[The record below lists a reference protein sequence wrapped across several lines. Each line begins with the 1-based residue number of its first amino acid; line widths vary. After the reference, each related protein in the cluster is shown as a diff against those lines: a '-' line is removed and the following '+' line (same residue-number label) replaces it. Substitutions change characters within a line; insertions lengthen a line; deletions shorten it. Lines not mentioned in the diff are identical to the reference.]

1 MNEIF
6 DEIIDLPDP
15 SLDLQYECLVGLDET
30 KAILAKQGTLLLN
43 PLHLEEWSKEHHGK
57 VIPAVERFSHRPP
70 LIVFEG
76 DVGTGKTSLA
86 ESFGSQIA
94 RIEKISIKVMH
105 LSLTARGRGAVGEM
119 TQLITQAFDAVVTE
133 IGENKTG
140 SGAKPGRAV
149 ILVIDEADALAQS
162 REIEQMHH
170 EDRAGV
176 NALIQGIDRLTN
188 RDQPVL
194 VVMCT
199 NRAGSIDPA
208 VMRRAAARFR
218 FSRPNEAQRRQVFA
232 DNFGDVLDD
241 EDLQKLVEVTG
252 SNDQRPYGYTYSDLT
267 QRLIPAMLLEAF
279 PDNPIDD
286 TLAIEVVSRIPPT
299 EPFKAGKPAE
309 LI

>member
-1 MNEIF
+1 MNDIF

-15 SLDLQYECLVGLDET
+15 RLDRQYANLVGLDET
-30 KAILAKQGTLLLN
+30 KEALTKQAALLLN
-43 PLHLEEWSKEHHGK
+43 PALLDAWSKNQHGK
-57 VIPAVERFSHRPP
+57 VVPAVERFHHRPP

-94 RIEKISIKVMH
+94 RDEKISIKVMH

-119 TQLITQAFDAVVTE
+119 TQLITKAFDAVVSE
-133 IGENKTG
+133 IGENKTRSRG
-140 SGAKPGRAV
+140 KPGRAV

-199 NRAGSIDPA
+199 NRVGAIDPA
-208 VMRRAAARFR
+208 VLRRAAARFT
-218 FSRPNEAQRRQVFA
+218 FSRPNDAQREQVFRDHFA
-232 DNFGDVLDD
+232 DVLGE
-241 EDLQKLVEVTG
+241 EDLHKLVEITG
-252 SNDQRPYGYTYSDLT
+252 PTDRRPHGYTYSDLT
-267 QRLIPAMLLEAF
+267 QRLIPGILLEAY
-279 PDNPIDD
+279 PDNPVDIA
-286 TLAIEVVSRIPPT
+286 LAVQVIARIPPT
-299 EPFKAGKPAE
+299 EPFREGRPADQP
-309 LI
+309 

>member
-1 MNEIF
+1 MNDIF

-15 SLDLQYECLVGLDET
+15 TLDRQYGDLVGLDET
-30 KAILAKQGTLLLN
+30 KIALEKQASLLLN
-43 PLHLEEWSKEHHGK
+43 PSHLDEWSKAHHGK
-57 VIPAVERFSHRPP
+57 VIPAVERFHHRPP

-86 ESFGSQIA
+86 ESFGSRVA
-94 RIEKISIKVMH
+94 RNEKISIKVMH

-119 TQLITQAFDAVVTE
+119 TQLITKAFDAVVTE

-140 SGAKPGRAV
+140 SGVKPGRAV

-208 VMRRAAARFR
+208 VMRRAAARFT
-218 FSRPNEAQRRQVFA
+218 FSRPNDAQRRRVFA
-232 DNFGDVLDD
+232 DHFADVLSDA
-241 EDLQKLVEVTG
+241 DLHKLVEITG
-252 SNDQRPYGYTYSDLT
+252 PTDQRPHGYTYSDLT
-267 QRLIPAMLLEAF
+267 QRLIPALLLEAY
-279 PDNPIDD
+279 PDKAVDA
-286 TLAIEVVSRIPPT
+286 AIAVEVISRIPPT
-299 EPFKAGKPAE
+299 EPFREGKPAE
-309 LI
+309 QP

>member
-1 MNEIF
+1 MNDIF

-15 SLDLQYECLVGLDET
+15 GLDRQYGYLVGLDET
-30 KAILAKQGTLLLN
+30 KEALTKQAALLLN
-43 PLHLEEWSKEHHGK
+43 PALLNAWSQKQHGK
-57 VIPAVERFSHRPP
+57 VVPAVERFHHRPP

-94 RIEKISIKVMH
+94 REENISMKVMH

-119 TQLITQAFDAVVTE
+119 TQLITKAFDAVVNE
-133 IGENKTG
+133 IGESKTR
-140 SGAKPGRAV
+140 SGGKPGRAV

-199 NRAGSIDPA
+199 NRVGAIDPA
-208 VMRRAAARFR
+208 VLRRAAARFS
-218 FSRPNEAQRRQVFA
+218 FSRPNDAQRKQVFEDHFA
-232 DNFGDVLDD
+232 DVLGE
-241 EDLQKLVEVTG
+241 EDLNKLVEITG
-252 SNDQRPYGYTYSDLT
+252 PTDRRPYGYTYSDLT
-267 QRLIPAMLLEAF
+267 QRLIPGILLEAY
-279 PDNPIDD
+279 PDRPVEIA
-286 TLAIEVVSRIPPT
+286 LAVEVITRIPPT
-299 EPFKAGKPAE
+299 EPFREGRPADQP
-309 LI
+309 

>member
-1 MNEIF
+1 MNDIF

-15 SLDLQYECLVGLDET
+15 TLDRQYESLVGLDET
-30 KAILAKQGTLLLN
+30 KTALAKQATLLLN
-43 PLHLEEWSKEHHGK
+43 PTHLDEWSKQHHGK
-57 VIPAVERFSHRPP
+57 VIPAVERFRHRPP

-94 RIEKISIKVMH
+94 RGEKISMKVMH

-119 TQLITQAFDAVVTE
+119 TQLITKAFDAIVTE

-140 SGAKPGRAV
+140 SGTKPGRAV

-208 VMRRAAARFR
+208 VMRRAAARFT
-218 FSRPNEAQRRQVFA
+218 FSRPNEAQRWQVFA
-232 DNFGDVLDD
+232 DHFGDVLGD
-241 EDLQKLVEVTG
+241 EDLHKLVEVTG
-252 SNDQRPYGYTYSDLT
+252 PTDQRSHGYTYSDLT
-267 QRLIPAMLLEAF
+267 QRLIPAMLLEAY
-279 PDNPIDD
+279 PDKPVDD
-286 TLAIEVVSRIPPT
+286 ALAVEVISRIPPT
-299 EPFKAGKPAE
+299 EPFKEGTPVE
-309 LI
+309 QP